1 MSGHQKVFDESISG
15 LPDLTVEADPLKMM
29 GEKIPKEDDELI
41 INDDTPQERFMKP
54 SEIFVMRKKKKQEEE
69 NKKIEMERKIVEM
82 KIDEE
87 KNEENIGIKVEN
99 DTTNIDLEIK
109 EQELT
114 KKTRGKR
121 GKDKKERKKRVMT
134 DERKAQLAAARKKSL
149 EVRRAKAAA
158 KKAKNT
164 PIESKTTSKPIPIPR
179 PIPPVE
185 NHLKSQMSF
194 DYFCGLMDKYEER
207 KRKKVSISQ
216 EPHPNKK
223 IPYHQKPRPPVQRVQ
238 RAPAQS
244 TRRNRNVARENIRTT
259 PQLESFSAYSILKN
273 QKKNIHSS
281 GWGY

>member
-1 MSGHQKVFDESISG
+1 MSGHKKVFDESISG

-29 GEKIPKEDDELI
+29 GENIPKEDDELI
-41 INDDTPQERFMKP
+41 INDIPQERFMKP

-69 NKKIEMERKIVEM
+69 NKKIEVERKMMEM
-82 KIDEE
+82 EITEE
-87 KNEENIGIKVEN
+87 KTEEKTGINIEN
-99 DTTNIDLEIK
+99 DITNIDLVIK
-109 EQELT
+109 EEEVS

-149 EVRRAKAAA
+149 EVRKAKAAA
-158 KKAKNT
+158 KKAKSN
-164 PIESKTTSKPIPIPR
+164 PIETVNRSAAIPIPR
-179 PIPPVE
+179 PVPPVE
-185 NHLKSQMSF
+185 NHMKSQMSF

-223 IPYHQKPRPPVQRVQ
+223 IPYHQKPRPPVQKVQ
-238 RAPAQS
+238 RAQPQS
-244 TRRNRNVARENIRTT
+244 TRRNRNVSRENIRTT